1 MSNWLWMSDW
11 LTLSGWCKCA
21 QDLRRILMKIKVVW
35 PWVFAGSRASSIVL
49 IKGEGAR
56 VGTRRPIRGQ
66 DPGHMITLD
75 QSDPGTGN
83 RNCN

>member
-1 MSNWLWMSDW
+1 MP
-11 LTLSGWCKCA
+11 G
-21 QDLRRILMKIKVVW
+21 
-35 PWVFAGSRASSIVL
+35 AGPGLIVL

-75 QSDPGTGN
+75 QSDPGTGD
-83 RNCN
+83 RNCNKGDGGQSKQKREREYLGYE